1 MKNLLFPEKFKIAG
15 WIIFVTAVVA
25 GCLIWADALELGGWV
40 ETAVNDA
47 VIIGTALGAL
57 MIVCSRE
64 PHEDEMI
71 RSIRLAALLNALY
84 VYVLLLIAC
93 TLLINGVDYFR
104 FMAANLVLFPII
116 YVILF
121 SLEMRRYK
129 KMSEDEE

>member
-15 WIIFVTAVVA
+15 WIIFVAAGVA
-25 GCLIWADALELGGWV
+25 GCLIWAGMLQPGDVA

-47 VIIGTALGAL
+47 AIIGTALGAL

-71 RSIRLAALLNALY
+71 RSIRLAALLNSLY

-93 TLLINGVDYFR
+93 TLLINGVEYFR
-104 FMAANLVLFPII
+104 FMAANLVLLPII

-121 SLEMRRYK
+121 SLEMRRYN